1 MTTRRQEAAAHVRD
15 RVRGVAGESATI
27 TRGPD
32 VVASAITI
40 VKISSDKLIQNLG
53 GEFTLEADEHAWLI
67 GEDVC
72 SEDLEV
78 GDLITVNEIPY
89 RICESAALGRHWNWW
104 DVEQTQKVYNSKVW
118 QS

>member
-1 MTTRRQEAAAHVRD
+1 MSRRTEAAEHVRD
-15 RVRGVAGESATI
+15 RVREVAGETATI
-27 TRGPD
+27 TRGTD
-32 VVASAITI
+32 IIVSDITI

-53 GEFTLEADEHAWLI
+53 GDFTLEADEHAWLI

-78 GDLITVNEIPY
+78 GDLIEVNEIEY
-89 RICESAALGRHWNWW
+89 RICESTALGRHWNWW

-118 QS
+118 Q

>member
-1 MTTRRQEAAAHVRD
+1 MVSRRREAALHVRN
-15 RVRGVAGESATI
+15 RVRGVAGELATI

-32 VVASAITI
+32 TIVSDITV

-72 SEDLEV
+72 GEDLEV
-78 GDLITVNEIPY
+78 GDLIEVDEIQY
-89 RICESAALGRHWNWW
+89 RICESASIGRHWNWW
-104 DVEQTQKVYNSKVW
+104 DVEQTQKVYSSKVW
-118 QS
+118 QA